1 MKKILIFAMLALVSF
16 TSQAQLLY
24 KISGNGLKEPSYIV
38 GTYHLAKVSFVDS
51 IPGIRRVMNECQQTY
66 CELRMQDMFIPDS
79 LAIIQKAQLLPE
91 GTTLDKVLSAEEM
104 TRLNAYM
111 KDLLGADMTN
121 PLVAEQMGKM
131 TPGAIGLQLSLAYFI
146 KKEKDF
152 DINNQFDT
160 YFQKQEVD
168 ANGEPVWQWD
178 DEADDFA
185 VDADGNKIPVMYD
198 VQYNSKGEEIADPN
212 TYKGTD
218 ILRPKVTGREKTK
231 SYSDADYY
239 VTKQSTLPK
248 VYGGFG
254 TTIKAYGFDFSIN
267 CSYSLGGKQ
276 YDGTYA
282 NFMANPQANSTG
294 TNIHRDILNAW
305 SPTNKNSDIPRW
317 QYQDLYVSSMSTRFL
332 TNASYLNIENIN
344 FGYTIP
350 KSLTR
355 KFQVEDIRLYFAA
368 ENVYYWS
375 KRKGFDPRQSYSTT
389 TNATYYSPMR
399 TLSGGIT
406 LTF

>member
-131 TPGAIGLQLSLAYFI
+131 TPGAIGVQLSLANFI

-160 YFQKQEVD
+160 YFQKQAITQGKNIGGLETIGFQVKTLYQGKSIERQKEELMCQVDNADFYYAMTDALIQAYYTQDLDAVKEVFETKMHNSCD
-168 ANGEPVWQWD
+168 PTPEEEAQLIYNRNANWLTKMPAVMAQKPTL
-178 DEADDFA
+178 FA
-185 VDADGNKIPVMYD
+185 VGAGHLVGNKGVL
-198 VQYNSKGEEIADPN
+198 NL
-212 TYKGTD
+212 
-218 ILRPKVTGREKTK
+218 LR
-231 SYSDADYY
+231 
-239 VTKQSTLPK
+239 
-248 VYGGFG
+248 
-254 TTIKAYGFDFSIN
+254 
-267 CSYSLGGKQ
+267 
-276 YDGTYA
+276 
-282 NFMANPQANSTG
+282 QA
-294 TNIHRDILNAW
+294 
-305 SPTNKNSDIPRW
+305 
-317 QYQDLYVSSMSTRFL
+317 
-332 TNASYLNIENIN
+332 
-344 FGYTIP
+344 GYT
-350 KSLTR
+350 
-355 KFQVEDIRLYFAA
+355 VEGVT
-368 ENVYYWS
+368 E
-375 KRKGFDPRQSYSTT
+375 
-389 TNATYYSPMR
+389 
-399 TLSGGIT
+399 
-406 LTF
+406 